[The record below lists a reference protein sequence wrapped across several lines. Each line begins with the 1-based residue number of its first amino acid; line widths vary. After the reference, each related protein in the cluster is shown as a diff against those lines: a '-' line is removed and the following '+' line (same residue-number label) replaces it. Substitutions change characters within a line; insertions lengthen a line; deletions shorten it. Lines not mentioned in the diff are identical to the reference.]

1 MVLSSSAFLYVGFDW
16 YVLIPY
22 VHIEMEYRLGGF
34 LYTYADS
41 KGKIFYQKDSNL
53 IYTTN
58 MALCL
63 TAWV

>member
-1 MVLSSSAFLYVGFDW
+1 MC
-16 YVLIPY
+16 

-34 LYTYADS
+34 LYTYAKNGTDHTIADS
-41 KGKIFYQKDSNL
+41 KGNIVDQKKDSNL